1 MKRSIAVCFAATLI
15 IVLGTQRDA
24 FFAQE
29 IAEPAEVVAPTYIAV
44 PAPKQELI
52 TPAPAPSHVW
62 VPGQWQ
68 RTPDK
73 WAWIEG
79 KWVQPPFGNA
89 YWVPGYWQHRGGK
102 YQWETGHWAASN
114 QGVIV
119 AKPVAVPSL
128 YVETQPPAPAATGYV
143 WQPGYWE
150 WRGTWVWIPGQYIQ
164 SVTPTAVWV
173 PGAWVAMADGAWR
186 WNPAHWEAS

>member
-1 MKRSIAVCFAATLI
+1 MRRNFALWVAVMLI
-15 IVLGTQRDA
+15 VVAGAQSGR

-29 IAEPAEVVAPTYIAV
+29 VVEPADVVSPTYVAV
-44 PAPKQELI
+44 PPPQQEVI
-52 TPAPAPSHVW
+52 TAAPAPSFVW

-73 WAWIEG
+73 WTWMAG
-79 KWVQPPFGNA
+79 NWVQPPFSNA
-89 YWVPGYWQHRGGK
+89 YWVPGYWQHRGGN
-102 YQWETGHWAASN
+102 YQWETGHWAASS

-119 AKPVAVPSL
+119 AKPVTVPPL
-128 YVETQPPAPAATGYV
+128 YVEAQPAAPAATGYA

-164 SVTPTAVWV
+164 TVSPAAVWV
-173 PGAWVAMADGAWR
+173 PGAWVAAVDGTWH
-186 WNPAHWEAS
+186 WNPAHWAVS